1 MTISASRERLR
12 RQEKLA
18 QVYDDQIFP
27 VWGQRFV
34 RMMTRTLAIPDGGQV
49 LDIGCRTGALAVEV
63 VRRMGPKNR
72 LIAIDTSAS
81 MVDIAR
87 HKVDAKGGSV
97 FFRTESDL
105 SRLSFADDVY
115 DVVLCNL
122 ALAGMTD
129 PGAALIDFARVTKP
143 DGRVVCSLPLAGTFQ
158 EFYDIYREVLVKHDK
173 HDTLGHLNRHIREA
187 YPTPETCVA
196 WMSRA
201 GLGNI
206 DVEVED
212 VTLLFRSSREFFFA
226 PVIEHGPLSGWKAI
240 AGHGQEMQDIFWY
253 IKEAIDAYFEGAAF
267 EVTVKAG
274 CFSGDKLG
282 EVATAPALAS
292 VERDTAPDM
301 VPPVMVNTPALADS
315 GSMIEVELDAFVP
328 GRRRPSHLSD

>member
-1 MTISASRERLR
+1 MTASASRERLR

-27 VWGQRFV
+27 VWGHRFV
-34 RMMTRTLAIPDGGQV
+34 RMMSRSLAIPDSGQV

-87 HKVDAKGGSV
+87 HKVDARSGGV

-105 SRLSFADDVY
+105 SKLSFADEVY
-115 DVVLCNL
+115 DLVLCNL

-129 PGAALIDFARVTKP
+129 PSAALADFARVTKP
-143 DGRVVCSLPLAGTFQ
+143 GGRVVCSLPLAGTFQ

-173 HDTLGHLNRHIREA
+173 HDTLGRLNRHMREA
-187 YPTPETCVA
+187 YPTPEVCEA
-196 WMSRA
+196 WMTSA
-201 GLGNI
+201 GLGNVNM
-206 DVEVED
+206 DVEEM
-212 VTLLFRSSREFFFA
+212 TLLFRSSREFFFA
-226 PVIEHGPLSGWKAI
+226 PVIEHGPLTGWKAI

-253 IKEAIDAYFEGAAF
+253 IKEAIDAYFEGASF

-274 CFSGDKLG
+274 CFRGDKVDG
-282 EVATAPALAS
+282 AALADAMAS
-292 VERDTAPDM
+292 ERDTTPDM
-301 VPPVMVNTPALADS
+301 IPPPSVGTPALADS
-315 GSMIEVELDAFVP
+315 GSMNEVELDAFVP
-328 GRRRPSHLSD
+328 GRRRPSHL